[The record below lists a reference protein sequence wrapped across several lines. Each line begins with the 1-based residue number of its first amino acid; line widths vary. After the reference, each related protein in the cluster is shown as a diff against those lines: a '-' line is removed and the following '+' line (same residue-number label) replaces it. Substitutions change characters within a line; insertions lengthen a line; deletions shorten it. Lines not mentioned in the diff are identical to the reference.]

1 MEGLHINR
9 MMSSESVSAA
19 GRNAFA
25 QIPVVG
31 LTGALRTN
39 DPRAVTWTFDFV
51 KCLTYGIL

>member
-1 MEGLHINR
+1 
-9 MMSSESVSAA
+9 MMSNESVSAA

-25 QIPVVG
+25 KIPVVG

-39 DPRAVTWTFDFV
+39 DPRAVTWTFGFV